1 MPMALIDSISR
12 GLADALGVHQRRQE
26 VLATNLANVET
37 PGFRAGEVDFRTAL
51 RRAFDANAA
60 PVPGD
65 AAPEP
70 AALVEDTSAPARA
83 DGNTVDL
90 DLQMA
95 KLSEN
100 AGRYTALARILSTR
114 LALMRSAITEGGR

>member
-1 MPMALIDSISR
+1 
-12 GLADALGVHQRRQE
+12 VHQRRQE

-37 PGFRAGEVDFRTAL
+37 PGFHAGEVDFRTAL
-51 RRAFDANAA
+51 QRAFDSSAA
-60 PVPGD
+60 ASGD
-65 AAPEP
+65 TAPEP

-114 LALMRSAITEGGR
+114 LALMRAAITEGGR